1 MKTLKNK
8 LIPNFLKEYII
19 YYQENGFKKTIQKFG
34 LKLIA
39 IIIFFYLVCNLV
51 FSKSLINF
59 FLFNLSIIVL
69 AQSIQ
74 NIFIFS

>member
-34 LKLIA
+34 IKLIA
-39 IIIFFYLVCNLV
+39 TIIVFYL
-51 FSKSLINF
+51 
-59 FLFNLSIIVL
+59 
-69 AQSIQ
+69 
-74 NIFIFS
+74 IFIFEYIYGLLPL

>member
-34 LKLIA
+34 IKLIVT
-39 IIIFFYLVCNLV
+39 IIIFYFVRDTILYIIIPYFALKGI
-51 FSKSLINF
+51 FNF
-59 FLFNLSIIVL
+59 
-69 AQSIQ
+69 
-74 NIFIFS
+74 

>member
-39 IIIFFYLVCNLV
+39 IIFCFYLVRDSILYIIIPY
-51 FSKSLINF
+51 FALKGIFNF
-59 FLFNLSIIVL
+59 
-69 AQSIQ
+69 
-74 NIFIFS
+74 

>member
-34 LKLIA
+34 IKLIVT
-39 IIIFFYLVCNLV
+39 IIIFYFIRDTILYIIIPYFALKGI
-51 FSKSLINF
+51 FNF
-59 FLFNLSIIVL
+59 
-69 AQSIQ
+69 
-74 NIFIFS
+74 

>member
-39 IIIFFYLVCNLV
+39 IILY
-51 FSKSLINF
+51 
-59 FLFNLSIIVL
+59 
-69 AQSIQ
+69 
-74 NIFIFS
+74 FILLETLYFI

>member
-34 LKLIA
+34 VKLIVTIIVFYFVRDTILY
-39 IIIFFYLVCNLV
+39 IIIPYFALKGIF
-51 FSKSLINF
+51 NF
-59 FLFNLSIIVL
+59 
-69 AQSIQ
+69 
-74 NIFIFS
+74 

>member
-34 LKLIA
+34 IKLIELLRKM
-39 IIIFFYLVCNLV
+39 I
-51 FSKSLINF
+51 
-59 FLFNLSIIVL
+59 LFMGI
-69 AQSIQ
+69 
-74 NIFIFS
+74 

>member
-8 LIPNFLKEYII
+8 LIPYFLKEYII

-39 IIIFFYLVCNLV
+39 IIFFFYLVRDSILYIIIPY
-51 FSKSLINF
+51 FALKGIFNF
-59 FLFNLSIIVL
+59 
-69 AQSIQ
+69 
-74 NIFIFS
+74 

>member
-34 LKLIA
+34 IKLIVTIIVFYFVRDTILY
-39 IIIFFYLVCNLV
+39 IIIPYFALKGIF
-51 FSKSLINF
+51 NF
-59 FLFNLSIIVL
+59 
-69 AQSIQ
+69 
-74 NIFIFS
+74 

>member
-34 LKLIA
+34 LKLIVTIIVFYFVRDTILY
-39 IIIFFYLVCNLV
+39 IIIPYFALKGIF
-51 FSKSLINF
+51 NF
-59 FLFNLSIIVL
+59 
-69 AQSIQ
+69 
-74 NIFIFS
+74 

>member
-39 IIIFFYLVCNLV
+39 IIFFFYFIRDTILYIIIPYFALKGI
-51 FSKSLINF
+51 FNF
-59 FLFNLSIIVL
+59 
-69 AQSIQ
+69 
-74 NIFIFS
+74 

>member
-34 LKLIA
+34 IKLIA
-39 IIIFFYLVCNLV
+39 T
-51 FSKSLINF
+51 
-59 FLFNLSIIVL
+59 IIV
-69 AQSIQ
+69 
-74 NIFIFS
+74 FILLETLYFI

>member
-34 LKLIA
+34 IKLIA
-39 IIIFFYLVCNLV
+39 IIIIFYFIRDTILYIIIPYFALKGI
-51 FSKSLINF
+51 FNF
-59 FLFNLSIIVL
+59 
-69 AQSIQ
+69 
-74 NIFIFS
+74 

>member
-39 IIIFFYLVCNLV
+39 TIIVFYL
-51 FSKSLINF
+51 
-59 FLFNLSIIVL
+59 
-69 AQSIQ
+69 
-74 NIFIFS
+74 IFILQYLYVVVPL

>member
-34 LKLIA
+34 IKLIVTIIVFYFVRDTVLY
-39 IIIFFYLVCNLV
+39 IIIPYFALKGIF
-51 FSKSLINF
+51 NF
-59 FLFNLSIIVL
+59 
-69 AQSIQ
+69 
-74 NIFIFS
+74 

>member
-34 LKLIA
+34 IKLIVTIIA
-39 IIIFFYLVCNLV
+39 FYFVRDTILYIIIPYFALKGIF
-51 FSKSLINF
+51 NF
-59 FLFNLSIIVL
+59 
-69 AQSIQ
+69 
-74 NIFIFS
+74 

>member
-34 LKLIA
+34 IKLIVTIVA
-39 IIIFFYLVCNLV
+39 FYFVRDTILYIIIPYFALKGIF
-51 FSKSLINF
+51 NF
-59 FLFNLSIIVL
+59 
-69 AQSIQ
+69 
-74 NIFIFS
+74 

>member
-34 LKLIA
+34 IKLI
-39 IIIFFYLVCNLV
+39 VT
-51 FSKSLINF
+51 
-59 FLFNLSIIVL
+59 IIVFYFVRDTIL
-69 AQSIQ
+69 YRIIPYFALKG
-74 NIFIFS
+74 IFNF